1 MKSVFI
7 VDDSVRNAEMLLLSV
22 KWETLGLRVCG
33 IFGNPSAALEAFQAE
48 PADIVI
54 TDIKMPGMS
63 GIEMARK
70 LFANR
75 SAVKVILMSGYG
87 EIRDVQEG
95 MRIGV
100 FDYLEKPVNIDYLQQ
115 LLIKATKRIDE
126 EAHIQKQLLERKSLL
141 LDNYLERMLT
151 VSQVSVT
158 DLLQFSEYF
167 DLAIYARFY
176 LCVCINCLHTDALR
190 ERIGVDNYY
199 KNIIGIENRIR
210 ECFSSCRMLRC
221 LYRLDQIVLV
231 VGDDAAC
238 AQDFSTAC
246 SEKIEA
252 LLDEISLD
260 DTVAGIGLPIT
271 KFSELYRSFET
282 AKSALEFRFFFSNEH
297 IFNYQD
303 MPKAHGHIRFFMEDK
318 SEALIQAI
326 SKNAKQQ
333 VRDLIRSYCKAC
345 AQQHMDKASLYLAVY
360 DMGGNVI
367 RFLNELGIVSGLGVK
382 TAPGLDEFQT
392 QDELAEWLEGLC
404 FAACDAFDH
413 SMRSY
418 QSQLTAAVDLYI
430 SEHYTDSELRLK
442 DIADHVGIT
451 TTYLSALYK
460 KANGKN
466 VTDTIVD
473 LRINAAKNKLAYTSA
488 SIKAISSET
497 GFSNQYYF
505 STCFKKHTGQT
516 PSEFRESA
524 SAETP

>member
-1 MKSVFI
+1 MF
-7 VDDSVRNAEMLLLSV
+7 D
-22 KWETLGLRVCG
+22 
-33 IFGNPSAALEAFQAE
+33 
-48 PADIVI
+48 
-54 TDIKMPGMS
+54 
-63 GIEMARK
+63 AR
-70 LFANR
+70 
-75 SAVKVILMSGYG
+75 
-87 EIRDVQEG
+87 
-95 MRIGV
+95 
-100 FDYLEKPVNIDYLQQ
+100 
-115 LLIKATKRIDE
+115 T
-126 EAHIQKQLLERKSLL
+126 
-141 LDNYLERMLT
+141 
-151 VSQVSVT
+151 
-158 DLLQFSEYF
+158 
-167 DLAIYARFY
+167 
-176 LCVCINCLHTDALR
+176 
-190 ERIGVDNYY
+190 
-199 KNIIGIENRIR
+199 
-210 ECFSSCRMLRC
+210 
-221 LYRLDQIVLV
+221 
-231 VGDDAAC
+231 
-238 AQDFSTAC
+238 
-246 SEKIEA
+246 

-460 KANGKN
+460 KGEMEK
-466 VTDTIVD
+466 
-473 LRINAAKNKLAYTSA
+473 TSQTRS
-488 SIKAISSET
+488 SIC
-497 GFSNQYYF
+497 G
-505 STCFKKHTGQT
+505 
-516 PSEFRESA
+516 
-524 SAETP
+524 